1 MTFSCD
7 FILIMS
13 SKFDNDSIDKSKNK
27 ENANEYSETL
37 LLYSR
42 TMISFHSSLDQSCWS
57 LYIRGVLAR
66 QTVTNEATKAQV
78 RRGTSHEM
86 S

>member
-13 SKFDNDSIDKSKNK
+13 SKFDNDSIDKSKQRERQRVLWNSFALFR
-27 ENANEYSETL
+27 N
-37 LLYSR
+37 
-42 TMISFHSSLDQSCWS
+42 MILFGSSLDQSCWN

-78 RRGTSHEM
+78 KRGTSHEM